1 MDDDRSLWVP
11 GATNLPV
18 EIETGTDGRT
28 LHVLLI
34 GEDEIVG
41 VLLFRRVGELQ
52 WSRSRRSGPDGLELG
67 VQIGPDDHS
76 ERTWISANLGGGLL
90 WEDAPSDAT
99 LELPEPADLVTGRP
113 SWLARVEDGSGALEI
128 GVLPLARR
136 DVRFGRKRIWR
147 LKSGLWPRLSAAQRR
162 ILVDS
167 RTGMLQRTN

>member
-11 GATNLPV
+11 GATIVPV
-18 EIETGTDGRT
+18 ELEAGTDGRT
-28 LHVLLI
+28 LHVLLF
-34 GEDEIVG
+34 GEHEIVG

-52 WSRSRRSGPDGLELG
+52 WSRSRRAGPEGLALG
-67 VQIGPDDHS
+67 IQFGPAGDH
-76 ERTWISANLGGGLL
+76 ERTWIGADLGGGLL
-90 WEDAPSDAT
+90 WEDVPSDFS
-99 LELPEPADLVTGRP
+99 LSLPEGEDLVTGRP
-113 SWLARVEDGSGALEI
+113 TWLARVEDGSGALEI

-167 RTGMLQRTN
+167 RTGML